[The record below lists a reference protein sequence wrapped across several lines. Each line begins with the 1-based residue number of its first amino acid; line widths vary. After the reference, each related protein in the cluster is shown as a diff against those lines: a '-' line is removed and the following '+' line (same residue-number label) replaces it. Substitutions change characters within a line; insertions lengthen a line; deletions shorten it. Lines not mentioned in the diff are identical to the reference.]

1 MREELVHSLEK
12 VPRSGKMVGDP
23 DIMVKAYS
31 RSAAGRHEI
40 LTVDLR
46 PGPVLLTTVQYLL
59 GRVSLIEGRPWNEVY
74 DFIFDRLRAV
84 RQDMTIQQIGG
95 LEAVSLLEDTVR
107 FYIYS
112 GYRLCQE
119 TFDRFDPKINDQ
131 HTQECL
137 KQLLSLYTSCDCCL
151 QNRTE
156 FESLYLIFNLGQTEA
171 LQHYYELPKHTREHT
186 LMKIS
191 YNLCMAFYL
200 GNYRCVLKHLK
211 SELFTQNPL
220 LLCAFHRNLTLLQR
234 NTLKI
239 MSHGYSS
246 KALRYPVQHLAE
258 LLWFDSLS
266 ACAKFCELCGLHVQG
281 EDSIVF
287 LRGSFKEPEKIQQVH
302 ISGIDSLLC
311 QQSLGILLLGKK
323 KSLKQSIDNC
333 NLLQNHS
340 DGPYRYLNDHRKS
353 KPARGRGRA
362 KNFQEDKNVRFLKGQ
377 DVVKSRGQK
386 CNCVEHPDFSKIGK
400 NIHEIKGGENYVCD
414 SYSDSSAAS
423 AVKNHKQCSIG
434 ETDSKRSQRKQEV
447 TSAGESW
454 EDELFNTEEEM
465 KGALT

>member
-1 MREELVHSLEK
+1 MH
-12 VPRSGKMVGDP
+12 
-23 DIMVKAYS
+23 
-31 RSAAGRHEI
+31 I
-40 LTVDLR
+40 L
-46 PGPVLLTTVQYLL
+46 
-59 GRVSLIEGRPWNEVY
+59 
-74 DFIFDRLRAV
+74 FIFF
-84 RQDMTIQQIGG
+84 QQI
-95 LEAVSLLEDTVR
+95 
-107 FYIYS
+107 
-112 GYRLCQE
+112 
-119 TFDRFDPKINDQ
+119 
-131 HTQECL
+131 
-137 KQLLSLYTSCDCCL
+137 
-151 QNRTE
+151 
-156 FESLYLIFNLGQTEA
+156 
-171 LQHYYELPKHTREHT
+171 
-186 LMKIS
+186 
-191 YNLCMAFYL
+191 
-200 GNYRCVLKHLK
+200 
-211 SELFTQNPL
+211 
-220 LLCAFHRNLTLLQR
+220 QR
-234 NTLKI
+234 
-239 MSHGYSS
+239 
-246 KALRYPVQHLAE
+246 
-258 LLWFDSLS
+258 
-266 ACAKFCELCGLHVQG
+266 
-281 EDSIVF
+281 
-287 LRGSFKEPEKIQQVH
+287 VH

-362 KNFQEDKNVRFLKGQ
+362 KKFQEDKNVRFLKGQ